1 MEYNFDAY
9 DNVSEC
15 YEDDSDNIGSVDC
28 DSYIE
33 SQSF

>member
-1 MEYNFDAY
+1 MDFDFSSY
-9 DNVSEC
+9 DGVSEC
-15 YEDDSDNIGSVDC
+15 YEDDSDSIGTIDC